1 MTKSAKDLDKDLIDH
16 ACSQLG
22 KKARQHVRDGMTPA
36 SASEKA
42 IRETKALFP
51 PDWRLG
57 VQGDDTEDEIEVWEV
72 AGKMEVPCARIVR
85 ETEDEAQEG
94 LVKAVKDRARTDA
107 DPNIRRI
114 AKWSDEKVLGI
125 LSVEMPEGEYEAFRA
140 VVARL
145 PKRGA
150 SGKLPSSRR

>member
-1 MTKSAKDLDKDLIDH
+1 MNGKQLDADLIDH
-16 ACSQLG
+16 ACAQLG
-22 KKARQHVRDGMTPA
+22 KKARQHVREGMAPA
-36 SASEKA
+36 RAAEKA

-57 VQGDDTEDEIEVWEV
+57 VQGGDDEDQVEVWEV
-72 AGKMEVPCARIVR
+72 QHKLAQPCARVER
-85 ETEDEAQEG
+85 ESEAEAQDR

-114 AKWSDEKVLGI
+114 AKWSDAKVLDI
-125 LSVEMPEGEYEAFRA
+125 LSAEMAEGEYEAFRA

-145 PKRGA
+145 PKRGRKVA
-150 SGKLPSSRR
+150 L